1 MINLNELVMQFQN
14 KDEKA
19 FEKLYHMYSNSI
31 HGILFN
37 IVKDKGIADE
47 LVQDTF
53 MKAWQNAE
61 RYSPQKGRFYTWI
74 LNIARNAAIDKL
86 RSKEFKNLKKN
97 INSDWLENKLTSH
110 HDIDESTNTI
120 GITKFLPRLSVK
132 RCEIINLL
140 FIRGFTQK
148 EASKHLNIPIGTVK
162 TRSRNGILHLRQMV
176 L

>member
-1 MINLNELVMQFQN
+1 MIKLNDLVMQFQN

-19 FEKLYHMYSNSI
+19 FEKLYHMYSKSI

-37 IVKDKGIADE
+37 IVKDQSIADE

-53 MKAWQNAE
+53 MKAWKNAKT
-61 RYSPQKGRFYTWI
+61 YSAEKGRFYTWI
-74 LNIARNAAIDKL
+74 LNIARNTAIDKL
-86 RSKEFKNLKKN
+86 RSKSFKNTKRN
-97 INSDWLENKLTSH
+97 FSPDWFENMITSH
-110 HDIDESTNTI
+110 DDMEESTNSI
-120 GITKFLPRLSVK
+120 GITKFLPKLSVK

-140 FIRGFTQK
+140 FIEGFTQK

-162 TRSRNGILHLRQMV
+162 TRSRNGILQLRQMV